1 MLLATSG
8 VPHCMYLVG
17 RLLFCK
23 GREWVNLLGP
33 RGQLFFFVL
42 GLEQVY
48 AFLNDLLKVCP
59 ARAVKSHCTVVSL

>member
-1 MLLATSG
+1 M
-8 VPHCMYLVG
+8 
-17 RLLFCK
+17 
-23 GREWVNLLGP
+23 
-33 RGQLFFFVL
+33 GQLAWTQGAVFFFVL